1 MAAVAIAPGRE
12 KWYNSVML
20 EKPGDGWRDL
30 RWFLPLDVP
39 PEVAQVGFGVHGQ
52 DGWERYLLRDLW
64 CLHLYTYETTV
75 TVGTHR
81 LPIRPGHAGLIP
93 PNTPVLYEF
102 TGHSRH
108 LFVHFRC
115 PLGGPGVAIPA
126 MQDLDSDFPRVFRDL
141 EEIVLGATLP
151 AHRVRARVWDILGRL
166 AAREVGVGPAD
177 LPTAHPAVARAARL
191 VELRLAEPFAL
202 TEIAR
207 EVGVTEDYL
216 GRLFREAF
224 GTTLTAYVRRRRVRR
239 AEHLL
244 RHSTLP
250 IKAVAAAS
258 GLPDLHFF
266 NKTIRRELGK
276 SPRALRA
283 DG

>member
-1 MAAVAIAPGRE
+1 
-12 KWYNSVML
+12 
-20 EKPGDGWRDL
+20 
-30 RWFLPLDVP
+30 
-39 PEVAQVGFGVHGQ
+39 
-52 DGWERYLLRDLW
+52 
-64 CLHLYTYETTV
+64 
-75 TVGTHR
+75 
-81 LPIRPGHAGLIP
+81 
-93 PNTPVLYEF
+93 
-102 TGHSRH
+102 
-108 LFVHFRC
+108 
-115 PLGGPGVAIPA
+115 

-166 AAREVGVGPAD
+166 AAREVSVGPAD
-177 LPTAHPAVARAARL
+177 LPAAHPAVTRAARL

-202 TEIAR
+202 TEIAH

-224 GTTLTAYVRRRRVRR
+224 GTTLSAYVRRRVRL